1 MGFFDWSAP
10 LFAAFGDRWSAERL
24 SRIAGYLRPSL
35 PDRGGVVLDLGGG
48 TGVLSARLA
57 RLLDATFIVVDPSAA
72 MTRYTPAHPRI
83 SVVTARAEAL
93 PFPDGAFDAVLVSD
107 AFHHFPD
114 QEGAVREI
122 RRVTKPGGAV
132 VMMELDG
139 RRRLV
144 ALTERLA
151 DPKGRLFSPD
161 QLCSYLAE
169 REIHGTCQ
177 MNGSIEFDFVGRVSG
192 SS

>member
-24 SRIAGYLRPSL
+24 QQITGYLRPSL
-35 PDRGGVVLDLGGG
+35 PQKGGVVLDLGGG

-57 RLLDATFIVVDPSAA
+57 TLLDAEFVVVDPSAA
-72 MTRYTPAHPRI
+72 MTRYAPSHARI

-93 PFPDGAFDAVLVSD
+93 PFTDATFDAVLVSD

-122 RRVTKPGGAV
+122 RRVAKPGAGV

-139 RRRLV
+139 RRRIV
-144 ALTERLA
+144 TLTERLA
-151 DPKGRLFSPD
+151 DRKGHLFSPEG
-161 QLCSYLAE
+161 LCAYLSE
-169 REIHGTCQ
+169 RGISGTCH
-177 MNGSIEFDFVGRVSG
+177 MNGSMEFDFVGRVSG